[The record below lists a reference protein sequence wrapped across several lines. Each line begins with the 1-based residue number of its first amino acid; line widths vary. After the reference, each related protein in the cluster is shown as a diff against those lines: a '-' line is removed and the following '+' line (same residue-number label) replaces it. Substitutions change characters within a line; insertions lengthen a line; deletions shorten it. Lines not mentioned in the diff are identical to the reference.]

1 MRIWRKLSGQFRS
14 DWVTD
19 GYLRQ
24 EACRVYTTKK
34 SMHIILLKQLFIVSI
49 SCYLVACAGTPGD
62 DETGAEDSASRAND
76 CIHKPSIRG
85 YTVLDEQNL
94 IVDAS
99 SRRSYHVVLRR
110 RAHGLR
116 SSLFIEFDTA
126 TNRVCAGFDGIRYD
140 DGMRGDFGT
149 IRIMSIQG
157 LTKEDKE
164 HLLIQYGRKK
174 PEIEQTPAPQE
185 VKGAEVEE
193 LDEAARE

>member
-1 MRIWRKLSGQFRS
+1 M
-14 DWVTD
+14 
-19 GYLRQ
+19 
-24 EACRVYTTKK
+24 
-34 SMHIILLKQLFIVSI
+34 LLKQLVIASI
-49 SCYLVACAGTPGD
+49 SCCLVACASAPED
-62 DETGAEDSASRAND
+62 DETAAGDSTSRAND

-116 SSLFIEFDTA
+116 NSLFIELDST

-140 DGMRGDFGT
+140 DGMSGGFGA
-149 IRIMSIQG
+149 IRISSIRE

-164 HLLIQYGRKK
+164 HLLIQFGKKK
-174 PEIEQTPAPQE
+174 PEIEQTPAPQD

-193 LDEAARE
+193 LDEGARE

>member
-1 MRIWRKLSGQFRS
+1 M
-14 DWVTD
+14 
-19 GYLRQ
+19 
-24 EACRVYTTKK
+24 
-34 SMHIILLKQLFIVSI
+34 LLKQLIILVT
-49 SCYLVACAGTPGD
+49 SCCLVACAGAPA
-62 DETGAEDSASRAND
+62 DEEAAAADGVSKSND

-116 SSLFIEFDTA
+116 SSHFIEFDTT
-126 TNRVCAGFDGIRYD
+126 TNRICAGFDGIRYD
-140 DGMRGDFGT
+140 DRMSGDFGA
-149 IRIMSIQG
+149 IRIMSIRE

-164 HLLIQYGRKK
+164 YLLIQYGKK
-174 PEIEQTPAPQE
+174 EPEIEQTPAPQE